1 MPKSTAYLNISGI
14 FGQMNEII
22 KSIFANQHGYATSG
36 DITKSGIHKSVIK
49 KLEEAQ
55 LIHKVRRGLYRWN
68 ELADG
73 SEAMIEVCKLVPSGI
88 LCLLSAWHYYDLST
102 YIPHEHHVA
111 INKNEKVRLPDYPP
125 IKLYFR
131 DKTNYELGITDRD
144 GIRIYDLEKSI
155 CDLIKYRE
163 KIGMDTVSEVLKN
176 YLHRTDKN
184 LDQLFKY
191 AKVMRIEL
199 ILKEYLLIL
208 L

>member
-1 MPKSTAYLNISGI
+1 MNISGT

-22 KSIFANQHGYATSG
+22 KSIFANQHGYATFG

-73 SEAMIEVCKLVPSGI
+73 SESMIEVCKLVPSGV
-88 LCLLSAWHYYDLST
+88 LCLFSAWHYYELST

-111 INKNEKVRLPDYPP
+111 INKNEKVRLPSYPP

-131 DKTNYELGITDRD
+131 DKTNYELGITDSD
-144 GIRIYDLEKSI
+144 GIRIYNLEKSI